1 MWGRRVSERGKEE
14 ASAGWVGFCWA
25 AAGRA
30 RGEGRW
36 ATAGC
41 WLDRLGPF
49 VLFLFFTDS
58 FLFLIT
64 EINITFEIQFQIG
77 SNQNQKFGKIKIIS
91 LNTLEPFPKY
101 FIFI

>member
-1 MWGRRVSERGKEE
+1 MAASILAFMARIDEGIAGCRVAMDARGNWGRRRGKTDMWGRRVSERGKEE

-49 VLFLFFTDS
+49 GLFF
-58 FLFLIT
+58 FF
-64 EINITFEIQFQIG
+64 
-77 SNQNQKFGKIKIIS
+77 
-91 LNTLEPFPKY
+91 
-101 FIFI
+101 